1 MEEAIVGHLKLAIV
15 RMLYSQGFTKSST
28 HTVAVLTDLLDR
40 YFKLLVASC
49 ADYAHH
55 AGRPSV
61 NAYDTLLAMEEMGT
75 TLDDM
80 RDYCDVEVKDTQ
92 KYTAA
97 LPKSAQE
104 LAELKGMSKY
114 LIFLYR
120 PLTRS
125 QTISR
130 LVCESAAQS
139 RSPSNGSVHQ
149 LQISTYLM
157 ILRRQ
162 WIRTPLR
169 QCPPPP
175 SSILFL
181 PSQAPL

>member
-40 YFKLLVASC
+40 YLKLLVASC

-61 NAYDTLLAMEEMGT
+61 NVYDTLLAMEDMGT
-75 TLDDM
+75 TLDNM
-80 RDYCDVEVKDTQ
+80 RDYCDAEVKDTQ
-92 KYTAA
+92 KYTTT

-104 LAELKGMSKY
+104 LAELKGMLNYSSFFTQ
-114 LIFLYR
+114 L
-120 PLTRS
+120 LTHN
-125 QTISR
+125 QTTSTMA
-130 LVCESAAQS
+130 CELTAQS
-139 RSPSNGSVHQ
+139 RSPSNGNVHQ
-149 LQISTYLM
+149 LQIST
-157 ILRRQ
+157 ILREQ

-169 QCPPPP
+169 QCPTPP

-181 PSQAPL
+181 PSRTHL

>member
-55 AGRPSV
+55 SGRPSF

-92 KYTAA
+92 KYTAT

-104 LAELKGMSKY
+104 LAELKGMSDY
-114 LIFLYR
+114 FIFLYQ
-120 PLTRS
+120 PLTHS
-125 QTISR
+125 QTTST
-130 LVCESAAQS
+130 LVCKSAAQS
-139 RSPSNGSVHQ
+139 RSPSNGSVHP
-149 LQISTYLM
+149 LQISKYLM
-157 ILRRQ
+157 TLRRQ
-162 WIRTPLR
+162 WVQTPLR
-169 QCPPPP
+169 QCLSPP

-181 PSQAPL
+181 PSQAHL